1 VGDPDNQKF
10 RTAIALKAELADK
23 NMLCIKCHD
32 ADNSPKFN
40 FGTFWP
46 QVMHKG
52 LDKYDNPKVHK
63 GLNGDEIAR
72 LKKAL
77 LADQQSQDPSVKK
90 ANY

>member
-1 VGDPDNQKF
+1 
-10 RTAIALKAELADK
+10 
-23 NMLCIKCHD
+23 
-32 ADNSPKFN
+32 
-40 FGTFWP
+40 
-46 QVMHKG
+46 
-52 LDKYDNPKVHK
+52 VHK